1 MGKGARLKKQRREIR
16 RELQRQAKDPKQ
28 QQAVENLVKELRFEA
43 YYVIARLVDDGLSE
57 LYGFGD
63 TRKAR
68 LWAYVKARA
77 IWDPYM
83 ERGLPINEAAE
94 QSVKTKTKMGEGRG
108 IYNEHE

>member
-1 MGKGARLKKQRREIR
+1 MGKASRLKKQRRQVR

-28 QQAVENLVKELRFEA
+28 QQAVENLVRELRTES
-43 YYVIARLVDDGLSE
+43 YYVIARLIDDGLSD

-63 TRKAR
+63 ARKGR

-83 ERGLPINEAAE
+83 EKGLPINE
-94 QSVKTKTKMGEGRG
+94 SVEG
-108 IYNEHE
+108 N